1 MSSQADSQAASGSA
15 SGLSAGASW
24 SSASFASEAQLM
36 DDLFGDGFPDYI
48 NDPFEPP
55 LFVPEASALEQPQE
69 GEQASRQPSLQRQ
82 RQQTPPP
89 TQQSR
94 HSFGPRNI
102 LNSPDIFAEFTEFT
116 PSPRR
121 ARSPSVVNLT
131 DSAPVVDLTGS
142 PDMAPS
148 KKRKRASEATP
159 KRKSSTPQQV
169 RKGVATDAID
179 LVDVDDISQ
188 YEEMKKKEQAEL
200 LKQQQLD
207 EASRPVKLAEF
218 QCIICMD
225 NPTDLTVTHCGHLF
239 CSECLHEALHAGNNE
254 KKSCPVC
261 RTTISTNP
269 LSRSGD
275 KKPKNS
281 FFHLEMKLV
290 TRNRKGK
297 QPQRSS

>member
-15 SGLSAGASW
+15 SGLSVGASW
-24 SSASFASEAQLM
+24 SSASFASEAQLV
-36 DDLFGDGFPDYI
+36 DDLFGDEFPDYI
-48 NDPFEPP
+48 DDPFEPP
-55 LFVPEASALEQPQE
+55 LFVPEALASEHRQE

-82 RQQTPPP
+82 QERTPPFNP
-89 TQQSR
+89 QSR
-94 HSFGPRNI
+94 RSFGPRNI
-102 LNSPDIFAEFTEFT
+102 LNSPDLFAEFTEFT

-131 DSAPVVDLTGS
+131 DSPVVDLTSS

-148 KKRKRASEATP
+148 KKRKRTSEATP
-159 KRKSSTPQQV
+159 KRKSSTPQQA
-169 RKGVATDAID
+169 RKDVAAADAID
-179 LVDVDDISQ
+179 LVDVEDISQ

-200 LKQQQLD
+200 LKQQQQD
-207 EASRPVKLAEF
+207 EANRPVKLAEF